1 MEFATFAERAESMAA
16 EPGDLATVA
25 LVADALSAAAGGT
38 ATGADAT
45 VEGDTAPGSDDVSD
59 GDRVTE
65 GDDLAIVA
73 RFLRGAVF
81 PGWDGRTLSVGPSL
95 CHAALARAAGANVT
109 ADDIEQRLAE
119 TGEIGAVAA
128 DLDLGGQTGLAA
140 FAGGDAD
147 DAGGGDLTV
156 SEVYEELV
164 AVAEA
169 TGDGSESFREDTLF
183 GLFTRATPVEATYL
197 ARLVLGEMRIG
208 VGSGTLRDATAEAFL
223 GASVTTPTEERGED
237 DRTDELVALVE
248 RALQVTND
256 HGRVAELARDEG
268 ERGLREVSL
277 SVGRPVRSML
287 AQTGTVADA
296 LAAWEEVAVETKYD
310 GARVQ
315 IHYETGDDA
324 DGSDADDPGVD
335 TTEAGADGPI
345 SIYSR
350 NMEDV
355 TAALPELVEHV
366 REHATPPA
374 ILDGEAVAVDDDGE
388 PLPFQEILRRFR
400 RKHDVDRMREEVR
413 VELRAFD
420 CLHAGGDDLLDAP
433 CSERHDRLREVLDDG
448 VSELLVSDD
457 AAEIEAFESEA
468 LAAGHEGVMLKRPE
482 STYDPGNR
490 GKEWLKRKPDVETLD
505 LVVTGAE
512 WGEGRRAEL
521 FGTFEVSVRTGGDA
535 GSVDNGGSSGAGS
548 DGDRDDGDAG
558 YATVGKVATGITDEE
573 LADLTDLLEPHVRA
587 ESGQTVT
594 FAPEVV
600 FEVGYEEIQ
609 ASPTYDSG
617 YALRFPRFLAV
628 REDKSPADADSLT
641 RVRRLVGDE

>member
-1 MEFATFAERAESMAA
+1 MKFATFADRADEMAA

-25 LVADALSAAAGGT
+25 LVADALAAAGDGPEHRSAGGET
-38 ATGADAT
+38 ATADGTDA
-45 VEGDTAPGSDDVSD
+45 D
-59 GDRVTE
+59 
-65 GDDLAIVA
+65 DDLPIVA

-81 PGWDGRTLSVGPSL
+81 PGWDERTLSVGPSL

-109 ADDIEQRLAE
+109 ADDIEERLAE
-119 TGEIGAVAA
+119 TGDIGAVAA

-140 FAGGDAD
+140 FAGGGD
-147 DAGGGDLTV
+147 DAPGAGGSALTV
-156 SEVYEELV
+156 REVYGELV

-169 TGDGSESFREDTLF
+169 TGGGSESFREDALF
-183 GLFTRATPVEATYL
+183 GLFTRADPTEARYL

-223 GASVTTPTEERGED
+223 NASVTTPTEERGED
-237 DRTDELVALVE
+237 DRTEEVVGLVE

-256 HGRVAELARDEG
+256 HGRVAKLARDEG
-268 ERGLREVSL
+268 EAGLRGVSL

-287 AQTGTVADA
+287 AQAGTVADA
-296 LAAWEEVAVETKYD
+296 LDAWGAVAVETKYD

-315 IHYETGDDA
+315 IHYEDRAADEPDDRSGGAVGAGD
-324 DGSDADDPGVD
+324 
-335 TTEAGADGPI
+335 AGGPV

-355 TAALPELVEHV
+355 TGALPELVEHV
-366 REHATPPA
+366 REHASPPA

-400 RKHDVDRMREEVR
+400 RKHDVERMREEVR

-433 CSERHDRLREVLDDG
+433 LAERHDRLREALDDG

-457 AAEIEAFESEA
+457 AAEIEAFESET
-468 LAAGHEGVMLKRPE
+468 LESGHEGVMLKRPE
-482 STYDPGNR
+482 STYDPGTR
-490 GKEWLKRKPDVETLD
+490 GREWLKRKPDVETLD

-521 FGTFEVSVRTGGDA
+521 FGTFEVSVR
-535 GSVDNGGSSGAGS
+535 VDDS
-548 DGDRDDGDAG
+548 DDDERA
-558 YATVGKVATGITDEE
+558 YATVGNVATGITDEE
-573 LADLTDLLEPHVRA
+573 LADLTDLLEPHVRT

-594 FAPEVV
+594 LAPAVV

-609 ASPTYDSG
+609 TSPRYDSG

-628 REDKSPADADSLT
+628 RDDKAPADADGLQ

>member
-1 MEFATFAERAESMAA
+1 MDFATFAERAESMAA

-25 LVADALSAAAGGT
+25 LVAETLAAA
-38 ATGADAT
+38 
-45 VEGDTAPGSDDVSD
+45 EGDAASGSDDLPV
-59 GDRVTE
+59 
-65 GDDLAIVA
+65 VA

-81 PGWDGRTLSVGPSL
+81 PGWDGRTLSVGPAL

-109 ADDIEQRLAE
+109 ADDIEARLAE

-140 FAGGDAD
+140 FAGGDGAGTGD
-147 DAGGGDLTV
+147 DADGAGNGNDLTV
-156 SEVYEELV
+156 REVYDELV

-183 GLFTRATPVEATYL
+183 GLFTRASPVEAKIL

-223 GASVTTPTEERGED
+223 GASVTTPTEERDED
-237 DRTDELVALVE
+237 DRTEELVALVE

-256 HGRVAELARDEG
+256 HGRVARIARDEG
-268 ERGLREVSL
+268 EEGLREVSL

-287 AQTGTVADA
+287 AQSGTVADA
-296 LAAWEEVAVETKYD
+296 LESWEEAVVETKYD

-315 IHYETGDDA
+315 IHYEEEESDRSTGADA
-324 DGSDADDPGVD
+324 DTDDLV
-335 TTEAGADGPI
+335 

-366 REHATPPA
+366 REHASAPA
-374 ILDGEAVAVDDDGE
+374 ILDGEAVAVDDGGE

-433 CSERHDRLREVLDDG
+433 LVERHDRLHEVLDEG

-457 AAEIEAFESEA
+457 ADEIEAFEAEA
-468 LAAGHEGVMLKRPE
+468 LSAGHEGVMLKRPE

-505 LVVTGAE
+505 LIVTGAE

-521 FGTFEVSVRTGGDA
+521 FGTFEVSVRVADGDGAPSDGDTGGDA
-535 GSVDNGGSSGAGS
+535 PPDS
-548 DGDRDDGDAG
+548 DDGNDG
-558 YATVGKVATGITDEE
+558 RYATVGKVATGITDEE
-573 LADLTDLLEPHVRA
+573 LADLTDLLEPYVRS
-587 ESGQTVT
+587 ESGQRVA
-594 FAPEVV
+594 FAPEAV

-609 ASPTYDSG
+609 TSPTYDSG
-617 YALRFPRFLAV
+617 YALRFPRFVAV
-628 REDKSPADADSLT
+628 REDKAPADADSLA
-641 RVRRLVGDE
+641 RLRRLVGAADAE

>member
-1 MEFATFAERAESMAA
+1 MEFDTFAERGEAIAA
-16 EPGDLATVA
+16 EPGALDTVA
-25 LVADALSAAAGGT
+25 LVADALTAAGG
-38 ATGADAT
+38 ATPASG
-45 VEGDTAPGSDDVSD
+45 GDT
-59 GDRVTE
+59 E
-65 GDDLAIVA
+65 GAGPAADDDLAIVA

-109 ADDIEQRLAE
+109 AGDIEDRLAE

-128 DLDLGGQTGLAA
+128 GLDLGGQTGLGA
-140 FAGGDAD
+140 FAGGDATGGAGD
-147 DAGGGDLTV
+147 DDLTV
-156 SEVYEELV
+156 RDVYDELV

-169 TGDGSESFREDTLF
+169 TGDGSESFREDALF
-183 GLFTRATPVEATYL
+183 GLFTRAGPVEAKYL

-208 VGSGTLRDATAEAFL
+208 VGSGTLRDATAAAFL
-223 GASVTTPTEERGED
+223 GASVTTPTEERDDDD
-237 DRTDELVALVE
+237 DRTGELVALVE

-256 HGRVAELARDEG
+256 HGRVARIARDEG
-268 ERGLREVSL
+268 ESGLREVSL

-287 AQTGTVADA
+287 AQAGTVADA
-296 LAAWEEVAVETKYD
+296 LDAWDAVAVETKYD

-315 IHYETGDDA
+315 IHYEDRVDDEEGEDGATPA
-324 DGSDADDPGVD
+324 DP
-335 TTEAGADGPI
+335 ADGPV

-366 REHATPPA
+366 REHATAPA

-433 CSERHDRLREVLDDG
+433 LTGRHERLSAVLGEG
-448 VSELLVSDD
+448 VSELRVSDD
-457 AAEIEAFESEA
+457 AEEIEAFEAAA

-490 GKEWLKRKPDVETLD
+490 GREWLKRKPDVETLD

-521 FGTFEVSVRTGGDA
+521 FGTFEVSVR
-535 GSVDNGGSSGAGS
+535 V
-548 DGDRDDGDAG
+548 DDGDGERDADESVDSG
-558 YATVGKVATGITDEE
+558 AAYATVGNVATGITDEE
-573 LADLTDLLEPHVRA
+573 LADLTERLEPHVRA
-587 ESGQTVT
+587 ESGQSVTV
-594 FAPEVV
+594 APEVV

-609 ASPTYDSG
+609 TSPTYESG
-617 YALRFPRFLAV
+617 HALRFPRFLAV
-628 REDKSPADADSLT
+628 REDKAPEAADSLA
-641 RVRRLVGDE
+641 RVRRLASDE

>member
-1 MEFATFAERAESMAA
+1 MEFATFAERADAMAA
-16 EPGDLATVA
+16 EEGDLATVA
-25 LVADALSAAAGGT
+25 LVAETLAAAGPD
-38 ATGADAT
+38 ASPEADRDPT
-45 VEGDTAPGSDDVSD
+45 DS
-59 GDRVTE
+59 
-65 GDDLAIVA
+65 DDLAIVA

-81 PGWDGRTLSVGPSL
+81 PGWDGRKLSVGPSL
-95 CHAALARAAGANVT
+95 CHEALARAAGANVT
-109 ADDIEQRLAE
+109 ADDVEDRLAE

-128 DLDLGGQTGLAA
+128 QLDLGGQTGLAA
-140 FAGGDAD
+140 FGGGGDAGAD
-147 DAGGGDLTV
+147 DLTV
-156 SEVYEELV
+156 REVYEELV

-169 TGDGSESFREDTLF
+169 TGDGSESFRLDTLF
-183 GLFTRATPVEATYL
+183 GLFNRATPSEATYL

-208 VGSGTLRDATAEAFL
+208 VGGGALRDATAEAFL
-223 GASVTTPTEERGED
+223 GASVTTPTEERDED

-268 ERGLREVSL
+268 EAGLRDVSL
-277 SVGRPVRSML
+277 AVGRPVRSML
-287 AQTGTVADA
+287 AQAGTVADA
-296 LAAWEEVAVETKYD
+296 MDAWGSAVAETKYD

-315 IHYETGDDA
+315 IHYEER
-324 DGSDADDPGVD
+324 ADDN
-335 TTEAGADGPI
+335 EGADGAGDPDDGPV

-366 REHATPPA
+366 RAHATAPA

-388 PLPFQEILRRFR
+388 PLPFQAILRRFR
-400 RKHDVDRMREEVR
+400 RKYDVDRMREEVR

-420 CLHAGGDDLLDAP
+420 CLHAAGDDLLDAP
-433 CSERHDRLREVLDDG
+433 LTERHDRLREVLDEG
-448 VSELLVSDD
+448 VSEVLVSDD
-457 AAEIEAFESEA
+457 AAEVEAFEAEA
-468 LAAGHEGVMLKRPE
+468 LAAGHEGVMLKRPD

-521 FGTFEVSVRTGGDA
+521 FGTFEVSVRVADESGDA
-535 GSVDNGGSSGAGS
+535 SGEHAV
-548 DGDRDDGDAG
+548 
-558 YATVGKVATGITDEE
+558 VGKVATGITDEE
-573 LADLTDLLEPHVRA
+573 LADLTDLLEPHVRS

-609 ASPTYDSG
+609 TSPTYDSG

-628 REDKSPADADSLT
+628 REDKGADDADTLTRLRRLAGDGDDGADGGDDSADADES
-641 RVRRLVGDE
+641 GDGERDATGAE

>member
-1 MEFATFAERAESMAA
+1 MDFATFAERAESMAA

-25 LVADALSAAAGGT
+25 LVAETLAAA
-38 ATGADAT
+38 
-45 VEGDTAPGSDDVSD
+45 EGDAASGSDDLPV
-59 GDRVTE
+59 
-65 GDDLAIVA
+65 VA

-81 PGWDGRTLSVGPSL
+81 PGWDGRTLSVGPAL

-109 ADDIEQRLAE
+109 ADDIEARLAE

-128 DLDLGGQTGLAA
+128 DLELGGQTGLAA
-140 FAGGDAD
+140 FAGGDGAGAGD
-147 DAGGGDLTV
+147 DADGAGNGNGNGLTV
-156 SEVYEELV
+156 REVYDELV

-183 GLFTRATPVEATYL
+183 GLFTRASPVEAKIL

-223 GASVTTPTEERGED
+223 GASVTTPTEERDED
-237 DRTDELVALVE
+237 DRTEELVALVE

-256 HGRVAELARDEG
+256 HGRVARIARDEG
-268 ERGLREVSL
+268 EAGLREVSL

-287 AQTGTVADA
+287 AQSGTVADA
-296 LAAWEEVAVETKYD
+296 LESWEEAVVETKYD

-315 IHYETGDDA
+315 IHYEEGADRSADAGAAAGDA
-324 DGSDADDPGVD
+324 DGTDRSAPSEDDPV
-335 TTEAGADGPI
+335 

-366 REHATPPA
+366 REHATAPA
-374 ILDGEAVAVDDDGE
+374 ILDGEAVAVDDGGE

-433 CSERHDRLREVLDDG
+433 LVERHDRLHEVLDEG

-457 AAEIEAFESEA
+457 ADEIEAFETEA

-521 FGTFEVSVRTGGDA
+521 FGTFEVSVCTE
-535 GSVDNGGSSGAGS
+535 GADDDTN
-548 DGDRDDGDAG
+548 DGEGA

-573 LADLTDLLEPHVRA
+573 LADLTDLLEPYVRSEA
-587 ESGQTVT
+587 GQRVT
-594 FAPEVV
+594 FAPEAV

-609 ASPTYDSG
+609 RSPTYDSG
-617 YALRFPRFLAV
+617 YALRFPRFVAV
-628 REDKSPADADSLT
+628 REDKAPADADSLA
-641 RVRRLVGDE
+641 RLRRLADGAE

>member
-1 MEFATFAERAESMAA
+1 MEFVTFAERAESMAA

-25 LVADALSAAAGGT
+25 LVADALSAAGGA
-38 ATGADAT
+38 ATGGDAT
-45 VEGDTAPGSDDVSD
+45 VKGDTAAGS
-59 GDRVTE
+59 
-65 GDDLAIVA
+65 DDLAIVA

-95 CHAALARAAGANVT
+95 CHAALARAAGANV
-109 ADDIEQRLAE
+109 AAADIEQRLAE

-128 DLDLGGQTGLAA
+128 GLDLGGQTGLAA
-140 FAGGDAD
+140 FAGGG
-147 DAGGGDLTV
+147 AGGGEDLTV
-156 SEVYEELV
+156 REVYEELV

-183 GLFTRATPVEATYL
+183 GLFTRAGPTEAKYL

-223 GASVTTPTEERGED
+223 DASVTTPTEEREED
-237 DRTDELVALVE
+237 DRTEELVGLVE

-268 ERGLREVSL
+268 ESGLRDVSL
-277 SVGRPVRSML
+277 SVGRPIRSML
-287 AQTGTVADA
+287 AQAGTVADA
-296 LAAWEEVAVETKYD
+296 LAAWDAVAAETKYD

-315 IHYETGDDA
+315 IHYEADDEGTHQSTDA
-324 DGSDADDPGVD
+324 DA
-335 TTEAGADGPI
+335 AGDGPV

-366 REHATPPA
+366 REHATAPA

-433 CSERHDRLREVLDDG
+433 LSARHDRLREVLDEG

-457 AAEIEAFESEA
+457 GAEIEAFEADA
-468 LAAGHEGVMLKRPE
+468 LAAGHEGVMLKRPA

-505 LVVTGAE
+505 LVITGAE

-521 FGTFEVSVRTGGDA
+521 FGTFEVSVRTGGD
-535 GSVDNGGSSGAGS
+535 GDGG
-548 DGDRDDGDAG
+548 DGTH
-558 YATVGKVATGITDEE
+558 ATVGKVATGITDEE

-628 REDKSPADADSLT
+628 RDDKAPADADSLQ
-641 RVRRLVGDE
+641 RVRRLGGDE

>member
-25 LVADALSAAAGGT
+25 LVADALATAGGGA
-38 ATGADAT
+38 ATGSDAASG
-45 VEGDTAPGSDDVSD
+45 GDDPSD
-59 GDRVTE
+59 GDRATG
-65 GDDLAIVA
+65 GDELATVA

-81 PGWDGRTLSVGPSL
+81 PGWDSRTLSVGPSL

-109 ADDIEQRLAE
+109 ADDVEERLAE

-140 FAGGDAD
+140 FAAGGDAG
-147 DAGGGDLTV
+147 AGGDNLTV
-156 SEVYEELV
+156 REVYEELV

-183 GLFTRATPVEATYL
+183 GLFTRAGPTEAKYL

-237 DRTDELVALVE
+237 NRTEELVAIVE

-268 ERGLREVSL
+268 ESGLREVSL

-287 AQTGTVADA
+287 AQAGTVADA
-296 LAAWEEVAVETKYD
+296 LDAWDAVAVETKYD

-315 IHYETGDDA
+315 IHYESGD
-324 DGSDADDPGVD
+324 GADDHGGD
-335 TTEAGADGPI
+335 AAGGGAGGPI

-366 REHATPPA
+366 RDHATAPA
-374 ILDGEAVAVDDDGE
+374 ILDGEAVAIDDDGE

-433 CSERHDRLREVLDDG
+433 LSERHDRLRGVLDDG

-457 AAEIEAFESEA
+457 AEEIEAFESEA

-490 GKEWLKRKPDVETLD
+490 GREWLKRKPDVETLD

-521 FGTFEVSVRTGGDA
+521 FGTFEVSVRTGGDV
-535 GSVDNGGSSGAGS
+535 GTVGGG
-548 DGDRDDGDAG
+548 DGGDGHDDA

-573 LADLTDLLEPHVRA
+573 LANLTELLEPHVRA

-600 FEVGYEEIQ
+600 LEVGYEEIQ

-617 YALRFPRFLAV
+617 YALRFPRFLSV
-628 REDKSPADADSLT
+628 RGDKSPADADSLT

>member
-16 EPGDLATVA
+16 ESGDLATVA
-25 LVADALSAAAGGT
+25 LVADALAAAGG
-38 ATGADAT
+38 GDA
-45 VEGDTAPGSDDVSD
+45 PSD
-59 GDRVTE
+59 

-109 ADDIEQRLAE
+109 ADDVEERLAE

-140 FAGGDAD
+140 FAGGGANGAPGD
-147 DAGGGDLTV
+147 DGDVLTV
-156 SEVYEELV
+156 REVYEELV

-183 GLFTRATPVEATYL
+183 GLFTRADPVEAKYL

-237 DRTDELVALVE
+237 DRTDESVALVE

-268 ERGLREVSL
+268 ERGLRDVSL

-287 AQTGTVADA
+287 AQAGTVADA
-296 LAAWEEVAVETKYD
+296 LSAWGEVAVETKYD

-315 IHYETGDDA
+315 IHYEADDDADGTGDDA
-324 DGSDADDPGVD
+324 GGGEGGGD
-335 TTEAGADGPI
+335 TTEAGGDGPV

-366 REHATPPA
+366 REHATAPA

-420 CLHAGGDDLLDAP
+420 CLHAGGDDLLDSP
-433 CSERHDRLREVLDDG
+433 LSERHERLRGVLDDG
-448 VSELLVSDD
+448 VSDLLVSDD
-457 AAEIEAFESEA
+457 AAEIEAVEAEA
-468 LAAGHEGVMLKRPE
+468 LEAGHEGVMLKRPE

-490 GKEWLKRKPDVETLD
+490 GREWLKRKPDVETLD

-521 FGTFEVSVRTGGDA
+521 FGTFEVSVHD
-535 GSVDNGGSSGAGS
+535 
-548 DGDRDDGDAG
+548 DRDGGNGD

-587 ESGQTVT
+587 ESGQTVS

>member
-1 MEFATFAERAESMAA
+1 MELSTFAERADAMAA
-16 EPGDLATVA
+16 EEGDLATVG
-25 LVADALSAAAGGT
+25 LVADTLAV
-38 ATGADAT
+38 AD
-45 VEGDTAPGSDDVSD
+45 E
-59 GDRVTE
+59 
-65 GDDLAIVA
+65 DLPVVA

-81 PGWDGRTLSVGPSL
+81 PGWDGRKLSVGPSL
-95 CHAALARAAGANVT
+95 CHEALARAAGANVT
-109 ADDIEQRLAE
+109 AATVEERLAE

-128 DLDLGGQTGLAA
+128 ELDLGGQTGLGA
-140 FAGGDAD
+140 FGGGAGGD
-147 DAGGGDLTV
+147 DALTV
-156 SEVYEELV
+156 REVYEQLV

-169 TGDGSESFREDTLF
+169 AGDGSESFRIDTLF
-183 GLFTRATPVEATYL
+183 GLFTRASPSEATYI

-208 VGSGTLRDATAEAFL
+208 VGGGALRDATAEAFL
-223 GASVTTPTEERGED
+223 GAAVTTPTEERDDG
-237 DRTDELVALVE
+237 DRTAELVALVE

-268 ERGLREVSL
+268 EEGLRGVSL
-277 SVGRPVRSML
+277 EVGRPVRSML
-287 AQTGTVADA
+287 AQAGTVADA
-296 LAAWEEVAVETKYD
+296 LDGWDAAVVETKYD

-315 IHYETGDDA
+315 IHYEDPAGGDA
-324 DGSDADDPGVD
+324 DGTAEGGDGEVAAGD
-335 TTEAGADGPI
+335 GADTGSV

-366 REHATPPA
+366 REHATAPA

-400 RKHDVDRMREEVR
+400 RKHDVDRVREEVG

-433 CSERHDRLREVLDDG
+433 LTERHDRLRGVLEEG
-448 VSELLVSDD
+448 VSETLVSDD
-457 AAEIEAFESEA
+457 AAAIEAFETEA
-468 LAAGHEGVMLKRPE
+468 LAAGHEGVMLKRPD

-521 FGTFEVSVRTGGDA
+521 FGTFEVAVRTD
-535 GSVDNGGSSGAGS
+535 
-548 DGDRDDGDAG
+548 DDGTDRRPDGATDGGVAG
-558 YATVGKVATGITDEE
+558 DYAVVGKVATGITDEE
-573 LADLTDLLEPHVRA
+573 LAELTELVEPHVGA
-587 ESGQTVT
+587 ESGQSVTV
-594 FAPEVV
+594 APAVV

-609 ASPTYDSG
+609 RSPTYGSG
-617 YALRFPRFLAV
+617 YALRFPRFVAV
-628 REDKSPADADSLT
+628 REDKTPADADSLE
-641 RVRRLVGDE
+641 RLRRLAGDADA